1 MPGAN
6 RHRRENA
13 QRHLSKSTT
22 ERIQKSIISKMFGA
36 DGLTSEI
43 DEVVLEAKSEQI
55 LNTIIEEAP
64 DFSTYFTIIFTHNM
78 CYCGFFYFKM
88 IYYAAINAI
97 LIASVLYTVC
107 HL

>member
-1 MPGAN
+1 
-6 RHRRENA
+6 
-13 QRHLSKSTT
+13 
-22 ERIQKSIISKMFGA
+22 MFGA

-55 LNTIIEEAP
+55 LNTIREEVP
-64 DFSTYFTIIFTHNM
+64 DFLTYFTIIFTHNM
-78 CYCGFFYFKM
+78 CYCVFFYIIKM